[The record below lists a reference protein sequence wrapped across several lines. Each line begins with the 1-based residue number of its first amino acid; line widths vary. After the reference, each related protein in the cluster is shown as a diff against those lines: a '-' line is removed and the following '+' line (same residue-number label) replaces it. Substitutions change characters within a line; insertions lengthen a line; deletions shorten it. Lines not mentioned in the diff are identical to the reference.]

1 MAHTSQNIAGIQ
13 ILIIDNNQNFAN
25 VFAKLLQI
33 KGFSV
38 TVETTFKRGLR
49 YLKHKRC
56 HIVFVDTP
64 LDKYDERQILNL
76 LKENEIFKKLKVVL
90 FSSTDIDSTELD
102 EWKKHGL
109 YMHLKKPVKRNVMIK
124 VLEDVRVEINSI
136 TSQASTSPIVE
147 SDEPTPEQLE
157 KLSRLEKQIQ
167 ELENIRQSKS
177 SQKYSS
183 PEKIEDISKGSPTL
197 TSPIV
202 ESDEPTPEQLEKLSR
217 LEKQIQE
224 LENIRQSK
232 SSQKYSSPEKIED
245 ISKGSPTLT
254 SPIVESDE
262 PTPEQLEKLSR
273 LEKQIQEL
281 ENIRQS
287 KSSQK
292 YSSPEKIEDISKES
306 PTLTTKPTIDYEILN
321 NIISNLRLKST
332 LKPDDYLLVPPIEV
346 NSKNKEIIKKEIEK
360 TQLEISALKNK
371 ILLFH
376 DVDSQNLQYGQMSL
390 SDKKKH
396 KIKKK
401 RTSTEAKKHKIKKKR
416 TSTEAK
422 KHKIKKKRTSTEAK
436 KHKIKKQSH

>member
-1 MAHTSQNIAGIQ
+1 MAHTSQNTADIQ

-90 FSSTDIDSTELD
+90 FSSTDIDSAELD

-136 TSQASTSPIVE
+136 TSQASTI
-147 SDEPTPEQLE
+147 
-157 KLSRLEKQIQ
+157 
-167 ELENIRQSKS
+167 
-177 SQKYSS
+177 
-183 PEKIEDISKGSPTL
+183 
-197 TSPIV
+197 
-202 ESDEPTPEQLEKLSR
+202 
-217 LEKQIQE
+217 
-224 LENIRQSK
+224 
-232 SSQKYSSPEKIED
+232 
-245 ISKGSPTLT
+245 
-254 SPIVESDE
+254 PIVESDE

-332 LKPDDYLLVPPIEV
+332 LKPDDYLLVPPTEV

-371 ILLFH
+371 ILLFD

-401 RTSTEAKKHKIKKKR
+401 RTSTEAKKHKIN
-416 TSTEAK
+416 
-422 KHKIKKKRTSTEAK
+422 
-436 KHKIKKQSH
+436 KQSH